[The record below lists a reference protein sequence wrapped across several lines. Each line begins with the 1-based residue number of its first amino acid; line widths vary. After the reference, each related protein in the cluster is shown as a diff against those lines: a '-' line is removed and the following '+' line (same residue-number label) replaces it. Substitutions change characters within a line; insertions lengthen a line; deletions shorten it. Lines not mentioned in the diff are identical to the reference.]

1 MCFIGK
7 LVMVDENNLT
17 MNSLLENTSSGSQYT
32 ALLGKCQA
40 RYVTA
45 KRVRRTLKVRWVN
58 LFKQKGS
65 WLIFGDF
72 TTRGIF
78 Y

>member
-7 LVMVDENNLT
+7 LVMVEENNRT
-17 MNSLLENTSSGSQYT
+17 MNSLLENTSSGSQCT
-32 ALLGKCQA
+32 ALLRKCQA
-40 RYVTA
+40 RDVTA